1 MAYHVHFQQFGALAE
16 KLAATFLQ
24 KKGFTILEHNY
35 RYQKAEIDIIAKKNN
50 LLVFVEVK
58 ARSGGDFGYPET
70 FVHAIKENLFQE
82 AAEHYMRQ
90 HTWHENILFDIIAI
104 LKQNGQMYINHFED
118 AF

>member
-70 FVHAIKENLFQE
+70 FVHAKCVVSYNAQLLLETNFP
-82 AAEHYMRQ
+82 
-90 HTWHENILFDIIAI
+90 
-104 LKQNGQMYINHFED
+104 
-118 AF
+118 